1 MKLILLLIPFLL
13 VGCTGNDSS
22 ISSSLGEEFSL
33 KPGQQTSI
41 SGEDLTIEFKSVS
54 SDSRCPTDA
63 QCIWAG
69 NAEVNVEL
77 TKTGNSSST
86 STIQLNTA
94 GTTDFP
100 NQANYLNYTIRI
112 TELQPYPKVDSTIEQ
127 ADYKAKYIV
136 SKS

>member
-22 ISSSLGEEFSL
+22 MSSSLGEEFSL

-54 SDSRCPTDA
+54 NDSRCPTDA
-63 QCIWAG
+63 QCVWAG

-77 TKTGNSSST
+77 TKTGNSSSA
-86 STIQLNTA
+86 IQLNTA
-94 GTTDFP
+94 GTTELP
-100 NQANYLNYTIRI
+100 SQANYLNYTIRI
-112 TELQPYPKVDSTIEQ
+112 TELQPYPKVDLTIAQ
-127 ADYKAKYIV
+127 AEYKAKFIV
-136 SKS
+136 SKQ